1 MNLSE
6 WKTEAHANLRRLA
19 GTLRRMAPGTLYG
32 ALASASV
39 LPVVIAAS
47 QGDFAAVAALGSLVG
62 GVGGN
67 LIANQ
72 LQAWKD
78 RSEADLA
85 LDLQAHATADPAW
98 RDALDQMLNEFQ
110 APQVLEVALDPTDR
124 SWFADLLRR
133 ELAAIGSLVTYQ
145 ATAQGSD
152 NAIAQGSQAKAASG
166 GGVVADTIHGPV
178 IINPPPPPDPAR
190 PDPASLRRAY
200 LNRVLEQAGAL
211 SLGGVDPR
219 VASDAKARLNLAAV
233 YTALLTQ
240 TQEFEERGARRLETP
255 HEGQR
260 LSAVAQLN
268 RHARLV
274 VLGDPGSGKSTFV
287 NFVALCLAGEAL
299 GDSAANLALLRAPLP
314 PEKDETP
321 RLTGRDE
328 KQEEKPQPWQH
339 GALLPVQIVLRDLA
353 AHGLP
358 AAGQPA
364 TAEHLWQHIVAS
376 LRTASCGE
384 YEPFLRRELR
394 EQGGLLLLDGL
405 DEVPEADQ
413 RRVQIRQA
421 IEDFAA
427 SFPRCRILI
436 TSRTYAYQQQ
446 DWRLPGFAET
456 VLAPFSAG
464 QIQRFIDRWYA
475 HIGELRGWDAANAQ
489 GRAQLLANAVFGSDR
504 LRSLAERPLLLA
516 LMASLHAWRGGS
528 LPEKREELYAD
539 AVELL
544 LDWWESQRI
553 ARDARG
559 QPTNIQPSLVEWLKL
574 DREKV
579 RAVLHTLAYQA
590 HASQPTLLGTADIA
604 EETLVTQLLD
614 ASPTDDIKPK
624 RLVEYLS
631 QRAGI
636 LLPRGVKVYT
646 FPHRTFQEYLAAC
659 YLTDHDYPTTLAV
672 LARQAPERWRE
683 VALLAGAKAARGTAT
698 AIWLLVDELCYQE
711 PADPGY
717 TTADAWG
724 AQLAGQALVEIAN
737 LGQISAAR
745 RASVQRVSR
754 GLIHLLQRS
763 ELPPVERALA
773 GRTLARLGDP
783 RPEAL
788 TAAGMQFCYIP
799 AGPFWMGSQDDPDAE
814 DNEQPQRQVDLA
826 YDYWIGRYPVT
837 NAQFGEFAAAGG
849 YREARYWGEA
859 QAAKYW
865 QKDRGF
871 KGNWDNAWRL
881 GPYDFG
887 EPRNFPNHPVVG
899 VTWYEALAYTRWL
912 GERLAGRIPAGW
924 KVRLP
929 NEPEWEKAARGGV
942 KVPAQALMRAAAAGL
957 VAPVAPMQPNPDAR
971 RRYPW
976 GNDPDANRANSEES
990 GIGTT
995 SAVGCFP
1002 GGASVYGA
1010 EELSGNVWEWT
1021 RSLWGSDYQK
1031 PRYGYPYVVTD
1042 GRENLAAGSS
1052 ELRVVR
1058 GGAYYVN
1065 RTHVRCARRRR
1076 DYPSHWGNYRGFRVV
1091 VSP

>member
-1 MNLSE
+1 MPTPPSSPVSPTN
-6 WKTEAHANLRRLA
+6 T
-19 GTLRRMAPGTLYG
+19 Y
-32 ALASASV
+32 SA
-39 LPVVIAAS
+39 A
-47 QGDFAAVAALGSLVG
+47 QEGS
-62 GVGGN
+62 GN
-67 LIANQ
+67 
-72 LQAWKD
+72 
-78 RSEADLA
+78 
-85 LDLQAHATADPAW
+85 
-98 RDALDQMLNEFQ
+98 
-110 APQVLEVALDPTDR
+110 
-124 SWFADLLRR
+124 
-133 ELAAIGSLVTYQ
+133 
-145 ATAQGSD
+145 ATAQGA
-152 NAIAQGSQAKAASG
+152 NAQAASG
-166 GGVVADTIHGPV
+166 GSIVARDIHGPV
-178 IINPPPPPDPAR
+178 TINPPPPPDPAR

-240 TQEFEERGARRLETP
+240 TQEFEERAGHRLEAP
-255 HEGQR
+255 REGQR

-268 RHARLV
+268 RYARLV
-274 VLGDPGSGKSTFV
+274 VLGDPGSGKSTLV

-314 PEKDETP
+314 PEKDEAS
-321 RLTGRDE
+321 RAVARDE
-328 KQEEKPQPWQH
+328 QEEKKPQPWTH

-353 AHGLP
+353 ARGLP
-358 AAGQPA
+358 AAGRPA

-376 LRTASCGE
+376 LRAASCGE
-384 YEPFLRRELR
+384 YEPFLRNELR
-394 EQGGLLLLDGL
+394 ERGGLLLLDGL

-446 DWRLPGFAET
+446 DWRLPGFVET

-475 HIGELRGWDAANAQ
+475 HIGELRGGDAANAQ
-489 GRAQLLANAVFGSDR
+489 GRARLLANAVFGSDR
-504 LRSLAERPLLLA
+504 LRSLAERPLLLT

-544 LDWWESQRI
+544 LDWWENQRI
-553 ARDARG
+553 VLDERG

-574 DREKV
+574 DHEKV

-590 HASQPTLLGTADIA
+590 HANQPTLLGTADIA

-659 YLTDHDYPTTLAV
+659 YLTDHDFPETVAA
-672 LARQAPERWRE
+672 LARQAPDRWRE
-683 VALLAGAKAARGTAT
+683 VALLAGAKAARGTST

-711 PADPGY
+711 PTAPGY

-745 RASVQRVSR
+745 RASVQRVIR
-754 GLIHLLQRS
+754 GLRHVMRES
-763 ELPPVERALA
+763 DLPALERALA

-783 RPEAL
+783 RLEVL
-788 TAAGMQFCYIP
+788 TTAGMEFCYVP
-799 AGPFWMGSQDDPDAE
+799 AGPFWMGSKDDPDA
-814 DNEQPQRQVDLA
+814 DSNEQPQDKVQIA

-849 YREARYWGEA
+849 YCEARYWGEA
-859 QAAKYW
+859 EAAEYW
-865 QKDRGF
+865 
-871 KGNWDNAWRL
+871 
-881 GPYDFG
+881 
-887 EPRNFPNHPVVG
+887 
-899 VTWYEALAYTRWL
+899 
-912 GERLAGRIPAGW
+912 
-924 KVRLP
+924 
-929 NEPEWEKAARGGV
+929 
-942 KVPAQALMRAAAAGL
+942 
-957 VAPVAPMQPNPDAR
+957 
-971 RRYPW
+971 
-976 GNDPDANRANSEES
+976 
-990 GIGTT
+990 
-995 SAVGCFP
+995 
-1002 GGASVYGA
+1002 
-1010 EELSGNVWEWT
+1010 
-1021 RSLWGSDYQK
+1021 
-1031 PRYGYPYVVTD
+1031 
-1042 GRENLAAGSS
+1042 
-1052 ELRVVR
+1052 
-1058 GGAYYVN
+1058 
-1065 RTHVRCARRRR
+1065 
-1076 DYPSHWGNYRGFRVV
+1076 
-1091 VSP
+1091 